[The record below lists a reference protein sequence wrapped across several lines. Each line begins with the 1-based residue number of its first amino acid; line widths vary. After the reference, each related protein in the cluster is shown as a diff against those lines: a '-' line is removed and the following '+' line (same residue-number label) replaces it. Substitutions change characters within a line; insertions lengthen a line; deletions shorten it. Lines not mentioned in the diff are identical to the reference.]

1 MKQTIITILLALV
14 AVAGQ
19 GQSIN
24 WKLEGT
30 VKNAAP
36 TDTLSVIDMEKQR
49 SVATLLVRDGKIVP
63 TSGTLDE
70 PAVCGIAK
78 EGRRGWIIAFV
89 IEEGTVNISIDLE
102 KGYVQQ
108 IGGTPVNN
116 ELAELFREQNSNNS
130 DQTSYNQNMFKIVS
144 GIVEKHPGHIVSPF
158 LISLCKSIYTPS
170 ESLDLIA
177 KLSPELQAS
186 LEMERLKESL
196 TLVQETE
203 EGKMFK
209 ELAGETPD
217 GKPTALSDFVGRG
230 NYVLTD
236 FWASW
241 CGPCKEEIPYVIK
254 LYEKY
259 KDKGLKVIGI
269 TVSDTPEKS
278 DSIVKQMGITF
289 PQIYKSTPMSIY
301 GVTAIPHTILF
312 APDGKILKRG
322 LRGENIE
329 KELEKIFGE

>member
-1 MKQTIITILLALV
+1 MKQTIIAILLALV

-19 GQSIN
+19 AQTIK
-24 WKLEGT
+24 WILEGT

-36 TDTLSVIDMEKQR
+36 TDTLSVIDMEEQR
-49 SVATLLVRDGKIVP
+49 PVATLLVRDGKIVP

-78 EGRRGWIIAFV
+78 EGKRGWIIAFV
-89 IEEGTVNISIDLE
+89 IEEGIININIDLD

-108 IGGTPVNN
+108 IGGTPINN
-116 ELAELFREQNSNNS
+116 ELTALFKEQNINTS
-130 DQTSYNQNMFKIVS
+130 DQTSYIQNMFKIVS
-144 GIVEKHPGHIVSPF
+144 GIVEKHPNHVVSPF
-158 LISLCKSIYTPS
+158 LINLCKNIYTPS
-170 ESLDLIA
+170 QSLGLIA

-186 LEMERLKESL
+186 LKMERLKESL

-203 EGKMFK
+203 EGKIFK
-209 ELAGETPD
+209 ELVGETPD

-241 CGPCKEEIPYVIK
+241 CGPCKEEMPYVIK

-278 DSIVKQMGITF
+278 DSIVKQMGIPF

-312 APDGKILKRG
+312 APDGRILKRD

-329 KELEKIFGE
+329 KELAEIFGE